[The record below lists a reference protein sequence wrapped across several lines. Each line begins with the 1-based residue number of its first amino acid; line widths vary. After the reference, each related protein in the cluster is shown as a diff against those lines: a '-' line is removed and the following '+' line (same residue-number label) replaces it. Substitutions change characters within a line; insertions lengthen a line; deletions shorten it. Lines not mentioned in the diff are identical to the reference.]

1 MPESELPAKK
11 GADIFEVR
19 FRLGANGGSHEVDHE
34 SDVSAGR
41 LPRITQV
48 LALAIHFDDMIRTGK
63 AADYSDVARLACFC
77 RERISQIMRLNQL
90 APDLQVEVLYLP
102 PRPTGKHP
110 ISETMLRRV
119 ANCLS
124 WTDQRLEWRRIKG
137 TLNCGI

>member
-1 MPESELPAKK
+1 MPESGLPGTKAS
-11 GADIFEVR
+11 ATFEIR
-19 FRLGANGGSHEVDHE
+19 FHLRTGRLAGEGNQAQSVA
-34 SDVSAGR
+34 SGR

-63 AADYSDVARLACFC
+63 AADYSDVARLACLC

-119 ANCLS
+119 ASCLS
-124 WTDQRLEWRRIKG
+124 WTDQRLEWRRIKEE
-137 TLNCGI
+137 LSCGI